1 MNSTDFESLTDQV
14 SRKLQT
20 LPPSSTS
27 FCVKTGFRTIT
38 PTKAGICS
46 AYSEVRTKFNA
57 AIPADTKSRAE
68 LFGPAVRLAFHDA
81 GEANLQ
87 VAADRLGPDGCMAQN
102 GDSHGLTE
110 ATSVVNTVLEPIWQG
125 VCDRISRA
133 DFWVLVGK
141 LAVEASAS
149 VPVSVP
155 FQYGRRDNV
164 ACEGGAG
171 RLPSGQADL
180 AEISRVF
187 VSQMGLTLSDAG
199 KGDVSTV
206 RTICM

>member
-1 MNSTDFESLTDQV
+1 MGATSYCA
-14 SRKLQT
+14 QT
-20 LPPSSTS
+20 NYTAIAPT
-27 FCVKTGFRTIT
+27 RT
-38 PTKAGICS
+38 GIC
-46 AYSEVRTKFNA
+46 AAVAQVRQAFTA
-57 AIPADTKSRAE
+57 AVPADIKGRSN
-68 LFGPAVRLAFHDA
+68 LFGATVRLAFHDA
-81 GEANLQ
+81 GEVDVTSGVDL
-87 VAADRLGPDGCMAQN
+87 LGPDGCMALD
-102 GDSHGLTE
+102 GDSDGLTE
-110 ATSVVNTVLEPIWQG
+110 ETSLVNTVLEPIWQS

-199 KGDVSTV
+199 KGDVNTV
-206 RTICM
+206 RTICI